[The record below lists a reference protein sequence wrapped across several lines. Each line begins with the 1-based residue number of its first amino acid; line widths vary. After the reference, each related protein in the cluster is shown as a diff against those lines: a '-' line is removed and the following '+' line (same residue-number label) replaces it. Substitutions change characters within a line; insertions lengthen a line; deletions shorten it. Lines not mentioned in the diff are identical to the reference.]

1 MLKKF
6 WQRLFG
12 CIFLLFTQAYFI
24 NEGAYA
30 DEGGY
35 KNFYG
40 IAWHDKPA
48 EDMKYAK
55 QMGYEYIAINPSSTP
70 KEYHKNPDCAGL
82 KFYLTDPCFYPQV
95 LSGYNRDIDTKWPIS
110 DEAKDFYNQRMVW
123 KSNDLFPDNLATG
136 NHSTGAS
143 TQFSVMWDFQQQAV
157 IDEVVEKIINL
168 AKSYEDTSLP
178 FTFGGYI
185 INEPKLAGEFYRLD
199 EKGDNVPV
207 GLSYWT
213 GADSGLVHGAITH
226 EYATYSEG
234 RAAFYKQLFK
244 RTREEWPYMKVM
256 MAPYDIY
263 QGWID
268 GIKDREDKQELMPDV
283 LFQGRASM
291 AFVND
296 ARIFDTGLIRKDEVG
311 ITQANRQDEYKN
323 RLFAAKAGINGAW
336 YNWFGRFGGTRDMP
350 DFKSIAKV
358 YPRLK
363 LIRCLPNWDNLNN
376 VPLTDRSWDGS
387 VYHSTKSYVSSD
399 VMYSRHPKTGKLF
412 AVFLTLSGII
422 TLNAGETVTSVERT
436 DGFFVESGDGSADV
450 NITGNEIRL
459 KSRKDIGKVYIFT
472 VSSDVNQSTVTA
484 GSETDGSS
492 GSETSNGGI
501 NTGGV

>member
-12 CIFLLFTQAYFI
+12 CIFLLFTQAFFLD
-24 NEGAYA
+24 EKVSA

-40 IAWHDKPA
+40 IAWRDKPA

-55 QMGYEYIAINPSSTP
+55 QMGYEYIAINQSSTP

-82 KFYLTDPCFYPQV
+82 TFYLTDPYFYPQV
-95 LSGYNRDIDTKWPIS
+95 LSGYNRDIDTTGSIS
-110 DEAKDFYNQRMVW
+110 NEAKDFYNQRMVW
-123 KSNDLFPDNLATG
+123 KSNDPFPYNLATG
-136 NHSTGAS
+136 YHPTGAS

-234 RAAFYKQLFK
+234 RAAFYKQL
-244 RTREEWPYMKVM
+244 RARIVREFTNAKWIVQPSILYSEVDNDEW
-256 MAPYDIY
+256 IY
-263 QGWID
+263 Q
-268 GIKDREDKQELMPDV
+268 IKDRAD
-283 LFQGRASM
+283 
-291 AFVND
+291 
-296 ARIFDTGLIRKDEVG
+296 KDELTPDMLSQGSRQNTNFVDDANNFNSGVDITKGKVG
-311 ITQANRQDEYKN
+311 NSQAGEVDEYKN

-387 VYHSTKSYVSSD
+387 VYQSTKSYVSSD

-412 AVFLTLSGII
+412 AVFLTLSGAV
-422 TLNAGETVTSVERT
+422 TLNAGESVTSVQRT
-436 DGFFVESGDGSADV
+436 DGFFIESGDGSNDV
-450 NITGNEIRL
+450 SVAGNEIRL
-459 KSRKDIGKVYIFT
+459 KNRKNIGKGYVFT
-472 VSSDVNQSTVTA
+472 VTSDTHSDGGKTGT
-484 GSETDGSS
+484 ETDETS
-492 GSETSNGGI
+492 GSEVS
-501 NTGGV
+501 